1 MKKVILIPIILGG
14 VLLVAGAAL
23 FAIAIAKNSSSATV
37 VDKTYDLN
45 EDFENIDIKVAIS
58 DLSFKASSD
67 GSKKVVLQEREK
79 QYHIVKVENNA
90 LNISFRDERHW
101 YEKMF
106 NFDFKPMTVDV
117 YLPAATYGN
126 LKIDSSTG
134 NVNVPKDFSF
144 ASFTCEVDTG
154 NVNTS
159 ADVTNTLDIKSST
172 GNISLKDLSSKELK
186 LKASTGNISAKDVT
200 ISEDV
205 DINVSTGNVKLEDTT
220 FRDINIKTS
229 TGDVTLTNAV
239 GSGKMIITT
248 STGDVKFN
256 DADAAEM
263 DIKTSTGY
271 VKGTLLTS
279 KSFSVTSATGKPK
292 YPEFSTGG
300 HCRIETDTGAIDIRI
315 KE

>member
-14 VLLVAGAAL
+14 VLLVVGGVV
-23 FAIAIAKNSSSATV
+23 FAVAIAKNSSSTTV
-37 VDKTYDLN
+37 IDKTYDLN
-45 EDFENIDIKVAIS
+45 EDFENIDIKLSIS

-67 GSKKVVLQEREK
+67 GSKKVIVQEREK
-79 QYHIVKVENNA
+79 QYHAVKVKDNA
-90 LNISFRDERHW
+90 LNISFVDERQW

-106 NFDFKPMTVDV
+106 NFDFKPMTVEV
-117 YLPAATYGN
+117 YLPASAYGD

-144 ASFTCEVDTG
+144 ASFICEVDTG

-159 ADVTNTLDIKSST
+159 ASANDKIDIKAST
-172 GNISLKDLSSKELK
+172 GNISLKELNCK
-186 LKASTGNISAKDVT
+186 GLNLKASTGNISTKDVV
-200 ISEDV
+200 ISEDA
-205 DINVSTGNVKLEDTT
+205 DINTSTGNVKLDDTT

-239 GSGKMIITT
+239 GSGKMIIKT

-279 KSFSVTSATGKPK
+279 KSFSVSSSTGKPK

-300 HCRIETDTGAIDIRI
+300 HCRIETDTGAIDISI